1 MGSPRGNPASIWTL
15 ILIIH
20 LVLLSSEKTRAMLFQ
35 GANPQLRDHLFTNGS
50 SSDSTHPSS
59 SGTNGYPQTY
69 SSGTNGY
76 PQTNEACSN
85 GTNGYHQT
93 SETNGSY
100 SNGVQLQAPT
110 GSATCNNELLRYF
123 SNGTN
128 GLSQTG
134 HTHNGRSEIKELTN
148 GHSSLMVCKCCRR
161 KGVRLVTVCIHCEGR
176 VCGKEGCLRECC
188 VCQLRLCQFCTVLK

>member
-1 MGSPRGNPASIWTL
+1 M
-15 ILIIH
+15 H
-20 LVLLSSEKTRAMLFQ
+20 LVFLSSEKTRAMLFQ

-50 SSDSTHPSS
+50 SSDSIHSSS
-59 SGTNGYPQTY
+59 SGTNGYPQTN
-69 SSGTNGY
+69 GT
-76 PQTNEACSN
+76 CSN

-93 SETNGSY
+93 NETNGSY
-100 SNGVQLQAPT
+100 SNGIQLQAPT
-110 GSATCNNELLRYF
+110 GSAELLRYF